1 MVCVRVSA
9 ELQKLQA
16 PREKRLITGFC
27 AGIACI
33 SQIGGHFLDAVFRE
47 EEADRVGRSI
57 LCLVVIEA
65 ARGCRITVREDRFQ
79 SVQYLR
85 AVILRS
91 VGIVITVTV
100 GAFHAHLQ
108 AVGRLAC
115 FHDRVRRCAEVAPY
129 AVIFLEVHK
138 RLVGGEDMHIVGKSR
153 YRDSRA

>member
-9 ELQKLQA
+9 VLQKLQA

-47 EEADRVGRSI
+47 EEADRVGCCI
-57 LCLVVIEA
+57 LRLVCVKA
-65 ARGCRITVREDRFQ
+65 SRRGRIPVREDRFQ

-85 AVILRS
+85 GVILRA
-91 VGIVITVTV
+91 VGCVIPVTI

-108 AVGRLAC
+108 AVSRLAG

-129 AVIFLEVHK
+129 AVVFLKVHK